1 VTRLYPGASPVD
13 AAPLDRTTVIGLT
26 LILASAIFLQ
36 RFAIPMG
43 GTAQVPMSFLAG
55 YVVFL
60 TLLLLGRFVISP
72 LLAVL
77 FLAAGGALTF
87 SLLISINTSSIFSY
101 VLLMSIYTL
110 YMFKIRHRSGTFER
124 FGEIYLSL
132 MAFMAALGIAQF
144 FAQFVIGIELA
155 FPIDTFTP
163 ETILLSGF
171 NVIIPLAYEST
182 VMRSNGVFFLEP
194 SVFSQFLGMAI
205 ILEMIGSQRILRLS
219 LYGVALLLSYSGTGI
234 SLVLVFVP
242 LILIKR
248 GNGALVFWGLIG
260 AAIVVFAGEALQ
272 LSLLTGRTGEF
283 SSTESSG
290 FARFISPFW
299 LVNDYLLNSPTDFL
313 FGRGS
318 GFMTVLLNNPLGR
331 SYLAH
336 DPTWIKLL
344 FEYGAIAWVL
354 LFTYIFTALFQGAR
368 VKLLPW
374 AIAFLYLFLGGYL
387 LNGMMHL
394 LFLSL
399 VAWHNGLPA
408 MRTVP
413 GARGY
418 ATGYPSQWPNPATA
432 RRGFRF

>member
-1 VTRLYPGASPVD
+1 VTRLYPGAIPVD
-13 AAPLDRTTVIGLT
+13 AVPLDRTTIAGLT

-43 GTAQVPMSFLAG
+43 GTAQVPLSFLAG
-55 YVVFL
+55 YVVFA
-60 TLLLLGRFVISP
+60 TMLLLGRFVISP
-72 LLAVL
+72 MLAVL
-77 FLAAGGALTF
+77 FFAAGSALTF
-87 SLLISINTSSIFSY
+87 SLLVSIDTSSIFSY

-110 YMFKIRHRSGTFER
+110 YMFKLRHRSGTFER
-124 FGEIYLSL
+124 VSEIYLTL
-132 MAFMAALGIAQF
+132 MAFMAAIGIAQF
-144 FAQFVIGIELA
+144 FAQFVVGIELA

-163 ETILLSGF
+163 EALLLSGF

-194 SVFSQFLGMAI
+194 SVFSQFLAMAI
-205 ILEMIGSQRILRLS
+205 ILEMIGAQRIIRLG

-234 SLVLVFVP
+234 SLVLIFVP

-248 GNGALVFWGLIG
+248 GNGALVFWAIIG
-260 AAIVVFAGEALQ
+260 AAVVVVAGEALQ
-272 LSLLTGRTGEF
+272 LNLLTGRTGEF

-290 FARFISPFW
+290 FARFIAPFW

-336 DPTWIKLL
+336 DPTWIKVL
-344 FEYGAIAWVL
+344 FEYGAVAWVL

-368 VKLLPW
+368 LMLLAW
-374 AIAFLYLFLGGYL
+374 AVAVLYLFLGGYL

-399 VAWHNGLPA
+399 VAWHNGLPVVRSLA
-408 MRTVP
+408 GPAPTP
-413 GARGY
+413 AGY
-418 ATGYPSQWPNPATA
+418 QTRWPNPAAA